1 MKYNQFKTRGQAAL
15 EFMMTYGWAMLL
27 LTALVAGLVYVIPH
41 PKTLTANKCIFG
53 SAIPCLGARL
63 SANNLTI
70 VLNNGMG
77 QSIYNISANELMPAK
92 IPCEVS
98 NTSIRTEEKLIIIC
112 NNTNLTTGVGMT
124 NRMNVSDDSRIR
136 IELKYQKIKG
146 GYNQSIIGELYAKY
160 NE

>member
-1 MKYNQFKTRGQAAL
+1 MKHNKDKTKGQAAL

-27 LTALVAGLVYVIPH
+27 LAALVSGLVYVMPH

-63 SANNLTI
+63 SSNNLTI

-77 QSIYNISANELMPAK
+77 QSIYNVSANQLMPKK
-92 IPCEVS
+92 IPCSVS
-98 NTSIRTEEKLIIIC
+98 NITLRADQTLTIIC
-112 NNTNLTTGVGMT
+112 NNTGFNS
-124 NRMNVSDDSRIR
+124 MNVSDDSRVR
-136 IELKYQKIKG
+136 IELKYQKVKG

-160 NE
+160 N